1 MRAVARAVLLAA
13 LVFCAWSVVAV
24 DDACAAGDQTGTLRR
39 ASWRLGAWG
48 RSLEGHA
55 CWLRDR
61 DGTWRLE
68 IRTTRPGESV
78 PVALEDLLH
87 QRGEGW
93 TVLAAGDHGVFMQPW
108 RDKFEEV
115 APAHR
120 RRLTALIAL
129 AGSGREAVAD
139 VAACGARMRLRP
151 PRHRM
156 PRTPWSETPPAA
168 AAVYLVDWPGGG
180 DRDFRRGLEVRG
192 YGRGA
197 AAETWQVQFADEGVW
212 RATSSRRA
220 GALRVEALPDSPVVY
235 DPDEVFVP
243 LWPLGDVLSP

>member
-108 RDKFEEV
+108 RDKCEEV

-139 VAACGARMRLRP
+139 VA
-151 PRHRM
+151 
-156 PRTPWSETPPAA
+156 
-168 AAVYLVDWPGGG
+168 
-180 DRDFRRGLEVRG
+180 FRSG
-192 YGRGA
+192 
-197 AAETWQVQFADEGVW
+197 Q
-212 RATSSRRA
+212 
-220 GALRVEALPDSPVVY
+220 
-235 DPDEVFVP
+235 
-243 LWPLGDVLSP
+243 